1 MKNKGMFLFIVAL
14 FTIFAASGEVLAG
27 ADKLCPLPDEYKV
40 KMDSEADFADPGTT
54 PPGKALTEVNV
65 NEAKN
70 GSTNASFVID
80 ENAEKTWSF
89 RALPGSVLPEAITG
103 VDSDTNKYEEWQ
115 PKHMSGHHYHDD
127 DKSKMTMKV
136 MESTQSCFRKV
147 PGRTQPVEHYWDQTG
162 WKVNTVFHVYH
173 MDSPTKYGNC
183 GHIGYQV
190 NKGETRDDSGAE
202 DGFGEFKFAYRVPSV
217 PIWYAVSSAMT
228 INWDWQGT
236 TVRHGWKAQHPGCC
250 PKYYGTVP
258 CPICQGQGHCTG
270 CMFVPWQICQQE
282 NSLPENQLH
291 EPPDTVSYKEWYPN
305 QFWDGS
311 PGVEQPNNSKISGL
325 KGSKH
330 FDEQGISGEAYSVPG
345 NKLKSKGGQDA
356 QDSKP
361 IVVAR
366 ATVRVKDLY
375 NVAHVQVGT
384 SENKAT
390 LQAECGKKISEIA
403 DKEMVI
409 RIVDNA
415 PHSTKLTV
423 VDNTENTCVDGDWD
437 ENKFKVIFWYEM
449 PLYQYASYIGD
460 KWKDAGGVEK
470 PLIEVAY
477 SPMFVWKKHTLCTK
491 LTDFFNTTDGST
503 SNTSKVYWYNNE
515 EHVEYQLGGGKG
527 QDLGNP
533 IYVIYEKKI
542 PVSKLFVSDD
552 DPTEDIMPWHYATT
566 ALGDGFGNPPYS
578 KDVSNDL
585 YGYSKDNGGGD
596 IMGKFKYK
604 PMDFTKG
611 KGHLKY
617 FVEVHDCSTLTKGGA
632 LKSDEQKFDCSGTY
646 FKEDKYEQGQLKY
659 NPEVVKY
666 MQYSSSSAD
675 VSPGAQIDPTQS
687 PNQNALPED
696 YQDYTK
702 EWDKNTVLT
711 NNLNTDVDGGTE
723 VVKNFQAFGR
733 VEIKDTIK
741 PNVGLKIM
749 DTVRGSIRKVYKIND
764 LTTLACYKDLSSS
777 EGKNWAL
784 VDNDKHNYKIKAS
797 AKTPRAPFALNDDA
811 EKLWEFKD
819 VQLLVSTSPNNGRIW
834 EGKDFEGTFPDSMQ
848 DSLAPYGTAEDTKL
862 EITHQDMRND
872 VKKSNF
878 VTWFAHD
885 NIDGQRV
892 NKDSAQVKKGGSPYK
907 GDDFWYKG
915 VTSMDFDAET
925 EKNPQFPDDF
935 INKGYSSWLI
945 KDESYVD
952 SAVFDQMYKNGNY
965 FKYPDLSFNN
975 PNRKWDGSAL
985 PNGDKEISVAYGVMD
1000 QAGNKRKLKLW
1011 MYVAP
1016 LDMKIMTIEKNEK
1029 RTE

>member
-1 MKNKGMFLFIVAL
+1 MKNRATFLIVSI
-14 FTIFAASGEVLAG
+14 FVIFAMSGEVFAG

-40 KMDSEADFADPGTT
+40 KMDNEADFADPGCT

-80 ENAEKTWSF
+80 ENCSKQWSF
-89 RALPGSVLPEAITG
+89 RALPGSVLPKDITG
-103 VDSDTNKYEEWQ
+103 VDGDTDGKWEIWQ
-115 PKHMSGHHYHDD
+115 PKHAEGIQNHHGQND
-127 DKSKMTMKV
+127 DKSKLTQLV
-136 MESTQSCFRKV
+136 MSQKLQCFSPQMQGSIIK
-147 PGRTQPVEHYWDQTG
+147 HYWDKEG

-183 GHIGYQV
+183 GHIGYHVQ
-190 NKGETRDDSGAE
+190 KGETRDDSGAE
-202 DGFGEFKFAYRVPSV
+202 DGFGEFEFTYKVPSV
-217 PIWYAVSSAMT
+217 PIWYAVSSAIT
-228 INWDWQGT
+228 IKWDWEGKK
-236 TVRHGWKAQHPGCC
+236 VRHGWKAHHPGCC
-250 PKYYGTVP
+250 PRYYGTIP
-258 CPICQGQGHCTG
+258 CPVCQGQGHCTG
-270 CMFVPWQICQQE
+270 CMYVPWQVCQQE
-282 NSLPENQLH
+282 NGLPDNQLH
-291 EPPDTVSYKEWYPN
+291 EPPDDVDCKEWFPN
-305 QFWDGS
+305 QFWES
-311 PGVEQPNNSKISGL
+311 PAPQAGIEQPNNSKISGL
-325 KGSKH
+325 KASKH

-345 NKLKSKGGQDA
+345 NKLKSQGGAEAPDN
-356 QDSKP
+356 KP

-403 DKEMVI
+403 DKEMII

-423 VDNTENTCVDGDWD
+423 VDNGENTCVDGDWD

-449 PLYQYASYIGD
+449 PLYQYASYLGD

-477 SPMFVWKKHTLCTK
+477 APMFVWKKHTLCTK
-491 LTDFFNTTDGST
+491 LTDFFNTSDGST
-503 SNTSKVYWYNNE
+503 SNTSKVYWYNND
-515 EHVEYQLGGGKG
+515 EHVEYQLGGGKD
-527 QDLGNP
+527 QSLGNP

-552 DPTEDIMPWHYATT
+552 DPTEDIMPWHYAITSQ
-566 ALGDGFGNPPYS
+566 GDSFGNPPYS
-578 KDVSNDL
+578 KDVANDL
-585 YGYSKDNGGGD
+585 YGYCKDMNGGD
-596 IMGKFKYK
+596 VMGKFKYK

-611 KGHLKY
+611 KGPLKY

-632 LKSDEQKFDCSGTY
+632 KKSEEQKFDCSGAY

-675 VSPGAQIDPTQS
+675 VAAGAQIDPTQN
-687 PNQNALPED
+687 PNQPALAED
-696 YQDYTK
+696 YEDYTK
-702 EWDKNTVLT
+702 EWNKNTVLT
-711 NNLNTDVDGGTE
+711 NNLNADVDGGSE

-741 PNVGLKIM
+741 PNVGLKIV
-749 DTVRGSIRKVYKIND
+749 DTVRGTIRKVYKIND
-764 LTTLACYKDLSSS
+764 LTTLACYKDLSSG

-784 VDNDKHNYKIKAS
+784 VDNDKHNYKIRDS
-797 AKTPRAPFALNDDA
+797 AKTPRPPFSLNADN

-819 VQLLVSTSPNNGRIW
+819 VQLLLNTSPNNGRIW

-848 DSLAPYGTAEDTKL
+848 DSMAPYGTAEDTKL

-872 VKKSNF
+872 TKKSNF
-878 VTWFAHD
+878 VTWYAHD

-892 NKDSAQVKKGGSPYK
+892 KKDTAQIKKE
-907 GDDFWYKG
+907 DWYKG
-915 VTSMDFDAET
+915 LTSLDFDSDN
-925 EKNPQFPDDF
+925 EKTPEFPDDF
-935 INKGYSSWLI
+935 ISKGYSSWLI
-945 KDESYVD
+945 KDETYTD
-952 SAVFDQMYKNGNY
+952 APVFDQMYKNGNY

-975 PNRKWDGSAL
+975 PNRKWDGNAL
-985 PNGDKEISVAYGVMD
+985 PNGDKEISVAYGVVD

-1011 MYVAP
+1011 LYVAP